1 MVAGLILLVDK
12 QQATIVVLSEHIVSI
27 LMDDSKTVPIQHL
40 QRTVEAPTSNTAL
53 EVNYN
58 YEDGTPVTRIFSDK
72 FTIGRHSECEII
84 FLDGKVSRRHVELH
98 PARTR
103 WVVRDLQSTN
113 STYLNGKIIK
123 ESPLPDKC
131 VIQLGNEGPTLILQ
145 HVSNK
150 Q

>member
-1 MVAGLILLVDK
+1 
-12 QQATIVVLSEHIVSI
+12 
-27 LMDDSKTVPIQHL
+27 MDDYKTIPVQHL
-40 QRTVEAPTSNTAL
+40 QQPVEKSVCSASL

-58 YEDGTPVTRIFSDK
+58 HEDGTPVTKIFSEK

-84 FLDGKVSRRHVELH
+84 FLDEKVSRHHVELH

-113 STYLNGKIIK
+113 STYLNGKIIM

-131 VIQLGNEGPTLILQ
+131 VIQLGNEGPALVLQ
-145 HVSNK
+145 HVSKK
-150 Q
+150 QQ